1 MFLVFAVTNQK
12 DVSRKIKEGIMA
24 ALLIIPVPPVILRA
38 LLIGVALTLLD
49 STLSFLAVPA
59 HYAAPPRRCTAQ
71 RCRRGTTL
79 GVLELRAAVASVEN
93 AVSKPAAKPR
103 GYWHDFANVEAEL
116 RKVVADSGNT
126 GQMPSTSTLRNS
138 GLSSLADALGRFGGV
153 YEVAAKLNLT
163 CGKPRG
169 YWQDYANTRKEFED
183 FLAIWRI
190 TAGEPNGVP
199 TQDMIRKAGRQ
210 DLIAAM
216 QLHGGMQRLAQELDL
231 ARFSMRRA
239 GGGAVSGV
247 SSGRHKRFQAR
258 LWSFIAVN
266 GTSGYMPSNEVLNNF
281 GCGDLAAEVDSLG
294 GTVKIAKRFG
304 LKPQRRPVGMQLIE
318 ESLIKFV
325 ATSGLSGVLPSKET
339 LLASGR
345 ADLDAKLDEIGRSR
359 ICKYLVQLA
368 EI

>member
-1 MFLVFAVTNQK
+1 MFLVLPSEKGGRTYPERSKSVT
-12 DVSRKIKEGIMA
+12 MA
-24 ALLIIPVPPVILRA
+24 AHLTIPAPHVMWRILFV
-38 LLIGVALTLLD
+38 GVALTLLE
-49 STLSFLAVPA
+49 STVSFVAVPA
-59 HYAAPPRRCTAQ
+59 HLAAPPRRCTAQ
-71 RCRRGTTL
+71 RCRSGTSL
-79 GVLELRAAVASVEN
+79 GVLELRAAVSSV
-93 AVSKPAAKPR
+93 VSKPAAKPR

-116 RKVVADSGNT
+116 RKVVADSGIT
-126 GQMPSTSTLRNS
+126 GQMPSTSVLRSS

-281 GCGDLAAEVDSLG
+281 GCRDLAAEVDSLG

-304 LKPQRRPVGMQLIE
+304 LKPQRRPVSLQLIE